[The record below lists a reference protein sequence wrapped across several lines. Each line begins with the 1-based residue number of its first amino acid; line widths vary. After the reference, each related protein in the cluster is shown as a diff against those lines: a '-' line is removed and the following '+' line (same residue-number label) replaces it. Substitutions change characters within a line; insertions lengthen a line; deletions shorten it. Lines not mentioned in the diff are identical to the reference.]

1 MAPELKALCVIASFL
16 IVIAVAVWA
25 ININNFIND
34 KKAEDSLA
42 KVVRNDNYDIN
53 YEIYKLE
60 NEINASKK
68 ALNKDID
75 ADIKQIISQ
84 NLKKILLNC
93 TSLKQEKKLWKKKL
107 KVQANLQLQLL
118 NSNYASKSKNYSR
131 SDQFNWSLFCYKV

>member
-16 IVIAVAVWA
+16 IVIAIAVWA
-25 ININNFIND
+25 ININNFVND

-68 ALNKDID
+68 ALTKNID
-75 ADIKQIISQ
+75 DDIKNIISQ
-84 NLKKILLNC
+84 NLKQNIAKLHVLKTRKETMESEVTGSLNKP
-93 TSLKQEKKLWKKKL
+93 TI
-107 KVQANLQLQLL
+107 
-118 NSNYASKSKNYSR
+118 SK
-131 SDQFNWSLFCYKV
+131 

>member
-60 NEINASKK
+60 NEINALKK

-84 NLKKILLNC
+84 NLKQNIAKLHV
-93 TSLKQEKKLWKKKL
+93 LKTRKETMEEEIKG
-107 KVQANLQLQLL
+107 
-118 NSNYASKSKNYSR
+118 SNKPTVTTTK
-131 SDQFNWSLFCYKV
+131 

>member
-1 MAPELKALCVIASFL
+1 MPPELKALCVIASFL
-16 IVIAVAVWA
+16 IVIAIAVWA

-60 NEINASKK
+60 NEIDASKK

-75 ADIKQIISQ
+75 SDIKDIISQ
-84 NLKKILLNC
+84 NLKQNIAKLHV
-93 TSLKQEKKLWKKKL
+93 LKTRKETMESQIKGSKPSKT
-107 KVQANLQLQLL
+107 A
-118 NSNYASKSKNYSR
+118 ASAIK
-131 SDQFNWSLFCYKV
+131 